1 MKLRIAMAVGLL
13 ATLPMLTIAAEEKP
27 VDRPVD
33 TLDHAA
39 ERARRPRAP
48 EDRQGLHPR
57 AVGGRVRISLAGM
70 DPDRIDYPMLLAVL
84 RYNGLVTIAE
94 KQAVSILPDRD
105 ARQLPSRVLTAD
117 DPKIGDDTLVTRLVQ
132 VRNACATQMVPVL
145 RPLMPQSAHM
155 AAYPP
160 TNTLILNDHA
170 DNVRRIVELVE
181 QIDKTA
187 PGKLDC
193 GDFPKSG
200 S

>member
-13 ATLPMLTIAAEEKP
+13 ATLPLLTTAAEEKP
-27 VDRPVD
+27 GDKSGDNSIMLLSELV
-33 TLDHAA
+33 
-39 ERARRPRAP
+39 ARVHRKT
-48 EDRQGLHPR
+48 
-57 AVGGRVRISLAGM
+57 GRDFILEPSVAGVRISVAGL
-70 DPDRIDYPMLLAVL
+70 DPDGVDYPMLMLVL
-84 RYNGLVTIAE
+84 RYNGLVTVAD

-105 ARQLPSRVLTAD
+105 ARQLPSRILTAD
-117 DPKIGDDTLVTRLVQ
+117 DPKIGDETLVTRLVQ

-160 TNTLILNDHA
+160 TNTLILTDHA
-170 DNVRRIVELVE
+170 DNIRRVVELVE
-181 QIDKTA
+181 RLDKTA
-187 PGKLDC
+187 PGKLEC